1 MQNNTN
7 FFSNLIR
14 NIKNIFLKKKNKDN
28 KKNNSKKKQDDIY
41 PLF

>member
-28 KKNNSKKKQDDIY
+28 KKNNSKKNQDDIY